1 MYCLQKTQKG
11 SASEKL
17 RTLPDPGYG
26 TDPGLTE
33 DSVLTYLRDNPDL
46 LQQLGRLQLP
56 PDDAESVKSEK
67 QILPPVIPPGPGTP
81 GMCHDDDD
89 DSQDP
94 DDDMSGAC
102 SLVTANGIPC
112 DPGLAYSPL
121 TGSCEWPDTLIE
133 TGCNPEGET

>member
-56 PDDAESVKSEK
+56 SDDAESVKSEK

-81 GMCHDDDD
+81 GMCMGEY
-89 DSQDP
+89 S
-94 DDDMSGAC
+94 SKVSKE
-102 SLVTANGIPC
+102 SL
-112 DPGLAYSPL
+112 
-121 TGSCEWPDTLIE
+121 SC
-133 TGCNPEGET
+133 